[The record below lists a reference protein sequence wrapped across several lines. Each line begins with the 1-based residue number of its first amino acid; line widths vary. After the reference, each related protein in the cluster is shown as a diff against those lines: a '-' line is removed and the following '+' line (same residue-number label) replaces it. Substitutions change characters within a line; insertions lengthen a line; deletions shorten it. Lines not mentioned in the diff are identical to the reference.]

1 MRNRKRT
8 AKSMFIRGF
17 LQSFFIVSILMAAG
31 AFGYQMTMKL
41 WMIEPEEIEITEE
54 PVPTPIPITSPTVD
68 EVSKNL
74 IFCYD
79 SETHRI
85 NKLVLEIFHCENK
98 QMTYITIPMSTQ
110 FTMSD
115 ILYKKLITVQPSVP
129 QIFRLSTMTRYL
141 DPEVV
146 FDYGVLMI
154 EDMLELDVS
163 YYTVLPIELYQA
175 VFEERSVPEG
185 IRANNLQASTNK
197 KESSTE
203 KKDTTEAKLI
213 VAEVFQQEY
222 VPILEKIESVEE
234 LSTYIE
240 DMYDKLQSNLTL
252 REKMN
257 YLESYSKTSL
267 EDISFTRI
275 AGNDRN
281 SGFVVDERLVL
292 EQLLSLDAY

>member
-1 MRNRKRT
+1 
-8 AKSMFIRGF
+8 
-17 LQSFFIVSILMAAG
+17 MAAG